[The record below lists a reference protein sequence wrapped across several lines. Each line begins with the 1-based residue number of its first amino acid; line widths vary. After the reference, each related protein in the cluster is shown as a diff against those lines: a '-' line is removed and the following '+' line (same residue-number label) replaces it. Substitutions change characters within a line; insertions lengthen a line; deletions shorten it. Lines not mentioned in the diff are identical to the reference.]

1 MKLLRK
7 IFLDNLLEKFLALT
21 LAISLAVTKRV
32 DRVIRVKKMVSLE
45 LSYPDSRV
53 MTSALPQ
60 QIELV
65 IEGPYQKIQNLE
77 EDRDQQ
83 IKPYRIQFD
92 GSENGIYNFQR
103 DYYALPPGLKLEAIS
118 PSSMVVQFD
127 EKVERRVPVKPR
139 FVDKMPDGY
148 RLTETSVSPD
158 FVTLVGAKS
167 VVSKYEGIETRIIS
181 LADLKEGRSVEVG
194 LRSPPLFT
202 RFSIDAPRVNLSLKV
217 EEIVDEITVEDRLIT
232 LKGFKELSNQT
243 ISVTPEQVTVT
254 LKGPRS
260 VLKGLTDD
268 DVNPFVQIEGPLTK
282 EVNVVLVKLEEIEGL
297 QSWAVNPN
305 RVSLVV
311 KKVPISN
318 AKSTDGVDDIPAVEG
333 RGVR

>member
-1 MKLLRK
+1 M
-7 IFLDNLLEKFLALT
+7 
-21 LAISLAVTKRV
+21 
-32 DRVIRVKKMVSLE
+32 
-45 LSYPDSRV
+45 
-53 MTSALPQ
+53 
-60 QIELV
+60 
-65 IEGPYQKIQNLE
+65 
-77 EDRDQQ
+77 
-83 IKPYRIQFD
+83 
-92 GSENGIYNFQR
+92 
-103 DYYALPPGLKLEAIS
+103 
-118 PSSMVVQFD
+118 
-127 EKVERRVPVKPR
+127 
-139 FVDKMPDGY
+139 
-148 RLTETSVSPD
+148 
-158 FVTLVGAKS
+158 
-167 VVSKYEGIETRIIS
+167 
-181 LADLKEGRSVEVG
+181 
-194 LRSPPLFT
+194 
-202 RFSIDAPRVNLSLKV
+202 NLSLKV

-260 VLKGLTDD
+260 VLKGLKDD

-282 EVNVVLVKLEEIEGL
+282 EVNVVPVKLEEIEGL